1 MNWAQYAHDTTH
13 QQLKK
18 VTWPAPSLKHKT
30 TLVVIT
36 QSGDHTHKQL
46 GDGRCQDDD
55 CFLIEG
61 MNDFKV
67 FMLHDIT
74 QVKKFLED
82 AKNVE

>member
-1 MNWAQYAHDTTH
+1 
-13 QQLKK
+13 
-18 VTWPAPSLKHKT
+18 VTRLAPSLKHKT
-30 TLVVIT
+30 TLAVIA
-36 QSGDHTHKQL
+36 QSGDHTHKWL
-46 GDGRCQDDD
+46 GDGGCHNDD